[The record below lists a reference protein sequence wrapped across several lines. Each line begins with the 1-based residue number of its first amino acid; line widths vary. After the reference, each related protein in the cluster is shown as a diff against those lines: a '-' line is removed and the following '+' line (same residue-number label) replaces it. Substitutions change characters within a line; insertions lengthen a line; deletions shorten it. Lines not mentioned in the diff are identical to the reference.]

1 MHKLRQHTKKVL
13 IGIIGGIVVLIGI
26 VAIPY
31 PGPGWL
37 IVFAGLTILATEF
50 AWAQRALDYLR
61 KQYDNWVAWLNDQH
75 LSIRLLVLTFTGV
88 VVAATLWLLGGYGL
102 LNDWLHLGWDWLR
115 SPLLR

>member
-1 MHKLRQHTKKVL
+1 MHTLRQHTKKVL
-13 IGIIGGIVVLIGI
+13 IGIVGGVVVLIGI

-50 AWAQRALDYLR
+50 TWAQHALDFLR
-61 KQYDNWVAWLNDQH
+61 KQYDNWVAWLKRQH
-75 LSIRLLVLTFTGV
+75 LFIRLLVLAFTGLV
-88 VVAATLWLLGGYGL
+88 VIMTLWLLGGYAL
-102 LNDWLHLGWDWLR
+102 INDWLQLNWDWLR

>member
-1 MHKLRQHTKKVL
+1 MHKLQQHTKKVL
-13 IGIIGGIVVLIGI
+13 IAIIGGIVILIGI

-50 AWAQRALDYLR
+50 TWAQHALDYLH
-61 KQYDNWVAWLNDQH
+61 KQYDNWVAWLNRQH
-75 LSIRLLVLTFTGV
+75 LSVRLIVLMFTGL
-88 VVAATLWLLGGYGL
+88 VVAVTLWLLGGYGL
-102 LNDWLHLGWDWLR
+102 INDWLHLHWDWLR